1 MKVSDFV
8 KTHSKVKHIDFMIS
22 LGPDCRPNIN
32 IQCNGFRYFSAPLD
46 AVGTRSLKTTL
57 HLYESKFADFFSRYE
72 IVYDNKTTT
81 NGFWVEDTIN
91 NAFSIHDFMKDMPVD
106 ESYRRFK
113 EKIGRRAKRLDDM
126 LKSANK
132 IVLVAERLETK
143 DEIIWFLKEFSNL
156 YPNLDIE
163 LINIRNDT
171 MMDFD
176 EINEERI
183 IDEQKLSYTEYF
195 FNDTRKCMVVPE
207 GNIELW
213 SKVLLQYENDNL
225 SSLKKAWKEM
235 RNKYPHLVLYGN
247 DRKVARVA
255 NWLSNI
261 GIIVDLVAEN
271 TNDINIDR
279 DSCIMLCIDDK
290 KNNGNENISHLKSK
304 LSDKGYHNVM
314 FCDNF
319 LRIISL

>member
-1 MKVSDFV
+1 MKVSDFI
-8 KTHSKVKHIDFMIS
+8 KTHSKIKRIDIMIS
-22 LGPDCRPNIN
+22 LGPDCRPTIN
-32 IQCNGFRYFSAPLD
+32 IQSNGLRFFAAPLD
-46 AVGTRSLKTTL
+46 AIVTRSLKSIL
-57 HLYESKFADFFSRYE
+57 HLYENKFVDFFGRYE
-72 IVYDNKTTT
+72 IAYDNQTTT
-81 NGFWVEDTIN
+81 NCFWVEDIIN
-91 NAFSIHDFMKDMPVD
+91 NAYSIHNFKKDMSID

-113 EKIGRRAKRLDDM
+113 EMMGRRAKRLDDL
-126 LKSANK
+126 LKSAKK
-132 IVLVAERLETK
+132 IVLMAERLETK
-143 DEIIWFLKEFSNL
+143 DELIWFLKEFSNL

-183 IDEQKLSYTEYF
+183 IDEKKLSYTEYF

-213 SKVLLQYENDNL
+213 SKVLLQYENENL
-225 SSLKKAWKEM
+225 SHLKKEWKEM
-235 RNKYPHLVLYGN
+235 RGKYPHLVLYGT

-261 GIIVDLVAEN
+261 DVIVDLVVEN
-271 TNDINIDR
+271 TNDISIDR

-290 KNNGNENISHLKSK
+290 KTIGNESISHLKSK
-304 LSDKGYHNVM
+304 LSDKGYYNVM

-319 LRIISL
+319 LRIKQL

>member
-1 MKVSDFV
+1 MKVNDFV
-8 KTHSKVKHIDFMIS
+8 KVHSKVKHIDFMIS

-46 AVGTRSLKTTL
+46 SVGTRSLKTIL
-57 HLYESKFADFFSRYE
+57 HLYESKFADYFERYE
-72 IVYDNKTTT
+72 ILYDNQTTT
-81 NGFWVEDTIN
+81 NGFWVEDIVN
-91 NAFSIHDFMKDMPVD
+91 NIYSVHYFKKNMSID

-113 EKIGRRAKRLDDM
+113 EMMGRRAKRLDDL
-126 LKSANK
+126 LKSAKK
-132 IVLVAERLETK
+132 IVLAAERLETK
-143 DEIIWFLKEFSNL
+143 DEMIWFLKEFSNL

-163 LINIRNDT
+163 LINVRNDT
-171 MMDFD
+171 MMGFD

-183 IDEQKLSYTEYF
+183 IDEKKLSYTEYF

-213 SKVLLQYENDNL
+213 SKVLLQYENENL

-235 RNKYPHLVLYGN
+235 KNKYPHLVLYGT

-255 NWLSNI
+255 NWLPNI
-261 GIIVDLVAEN
+261 GVTVDLVAEN
-271 TNDINIDR
+271 IDDISIDR
-279 DSCIMLCIDDK
+279 DSCIMLCVDDK
-290 KNNGNENISHLKSK
+290 KAIENENISYLKRR
-304 LSDKGYHNVM
+304 LSDRGYQNVL

-319 LRIISL
+319 LRIKSL